1 MKRIVALLLIL
12 AMSAMLFSCGKA
24 PATFETAEST
34 SALSTTKNPDVPVQ
48 SAVSPYADIDFFGG
62 KIEDKNGKITLEMQ
76 PTALL
81 ESVFVEEK
89 IVELIADKLC
99 KKKEQVT
106 MTARLVEDLGADSLD
121 VVELIMAF
129 EDEFGVSLPDEDI
142 ASMKTV
148 GDIVNYISKL
158 KK

>member
-1 MKRIVALLLIL
+1 M
-12 AMSAMLFSCGKA
+12 
-24 PATFETAEST
+24 
-34 SALSTTKNPDVPVQ
+34 
-48 SAVSPYADIDFFGG
+48 
-62 KIEDKNGKITLEMQ
+62 
-76 PTALL
+76 
-81 ESVFVEEK
+81 EEK
-89 IVELIADKLC
+89 IIELIAEKLC

-106 MTARLVEDLGADSLD
+106 LTARLVEDLGADSID

-148 GDIVNYISKL
+148 GDIVNYINKL